1 MSTTITTTKNMPLPL
16 AITQEIADIMLDS
29 DTRWINENWDG
40 TTETMRDGINAGNY
54 QHYPFM
60 LYGGNRAQ
68 RHELHRK
75 LGSNFVHTSIDMDDG
90 SRIMIIINKEE
101 STERRPGWIFTG
113 DDLSVCFFT
122 GDVPWHGTHWLPKDD
137 PDRIQAEARTR
148 VYKMGP
154 RKVAMYL
161 PQQQYESK
169 SDAEKRMADAKTLDT
184 WRQRANFLIGDGKP
198 KTQEEQNVEM
208 AAKGLVSLSQST
220 PETSLEITPPSPP
233 ASLDSGAAP
242 FAPRNAVEKRPFDNE
257 PTMEKRQKTERTK
270 KHFNPPHT
278 RLVREIVGDPSN
290 HASSGPDLSPQHSI
304 DPSLKMAIMVCAA
317 DFNGAIT
324 LAEQSKQPIPINSIE
339 GCVLS
344 GDWARAARLSLHKII
359 DINRVALSIRRK
371 QRQEQVEAQ
380 SPSSSSEQSYERGA
394 EAHIGYSPPSSPDD
408 GRHPKGYD
416 AMHFVTDHQQR
427 IKAHFAARKEEMSPP
442 LQKSM
447 TAEVTSK
454 PRIIR
459 ERKM

>member
-1 MSTTITTTKNMPLPL
+1 MTTTTTTMKNKMPL
-16 AITQEIADIMLDS
+16 AITQEIADIMLDA

-40 TTETMRDGINAGNY
+40 TTETMCDGINAGNY

-90 SRIMIIINKEE
+90 SRIMIIINKAEH
-101 STERRPGWIFTG
+101 SPGWIFTG

-220 PETSLEITPPSPP
+220 PETRLEVTPPSPP

-242 FAPRNAVEKRPFDNE
+242 FAPRNAVEKRSSFDDE

-278 RLVREIVGDPSN
+278 RLVREIVGNPSD

-359 DINRVALSIRRK
+359 EINRVALSIRRE

-380 SPSSSSEQSYERGA
+380 SPSSSSEQNYERGA
-394 EAHIGYSPPSSPDD
+394 EAHMGYSPPVSPDD
-408 GRHPKGYD
+408 GDRSNGYD

-427 IKAHFAARKEEMSPP
+427 IKAHFAARKEERE
-442 LQKSM
+442 M
-447 TAEVTSK
+447 TAEVSSK
-454 PRIIR
+454 PRIIH